1 MDKKNLDYYM
11 KLPYT
16 IEVVPIPESQGGG
29 CTARLPQIGRFAITG
44 DGETPEEAI
53 NSLEIAKRE
62 RFAEHLE
69 KGIEIPEPEEEKEEY
84 SGRFIVRLPKILHR
98 KLATDAKENQASL
111 NQYVNYLLATNFHL
125 EKQDKQ
131 FETIIN
137 ELYGMSEAMWNIS
150 YSFIDTEIEE
160 PYEDIKE
167 EIEMLEK
174 ENKEQYITLKAA

>member
-1 MDKKNLDYYM
+1 
-11 KLPYT
+11 
-16 IEVVPIPESQGGG
+16 
-29 CTARLPQIGRFAITG
+29 
-44 DGETPEEAI
+44 
-53 NSLEIAKRE
+53 
-62 RFAEHLE
+62 
-69 KGIEIPEPEEEKEEY
+69 
-84 SGRFIVRLPKILHR
+84 LHR